1 MVGMTERFLTIDS
14 SNDMVKEMSTEELI
28 GRTIPSAAVR
38 LSTLPRNSVDAIER
52 TKECLK
58 VIAKELE
65 SRCLVSSEQLL
76 DVMGL
81 D

>member
-1 MVGMTERFLTIDS
+1 MVGMTERFLTIGS

-76 DVMGL
+76 DIMGL

>member
-1 MVGMTERFLTIDS
+1 MVGMTERFLTIGS

>member
-1 MVGMTERFLTIDS
+1 MVGMTERFLTIGS

-58 VIAKELE
+58 VIQKNLKA
-65 SRCLVSSEQLL
+65 
-76 DVMGL
+76 DVWYL
-81 D
+81 RNSFWT